1 MASLTGKNAIVTGAS
16 KGIGTVIA
24 KRLLE
29 EGVNRVALV
38 DLTIPDAAA
47 FDPQGGRAFGYACD
61 VSDYDMVCSVFS
73 QILEDFGK
81 IDILINN
88 AGITRDAIFHK
99 MEKAQWD
106 AVINVD
112 LNSVFN
118 TCRVVI
124 PSMRAQC
131 YGRIVNVSSGSVRG
145 RVGQTNYAAAKA
157 GIIGFSRSLAKES
170 ARKNITVNC
179 VAPGAT
185 NTEMYQNVAKEV
197 IEETVKEY
205 PFHRLAE
212 PVEVADAIVFLAS
225 DQASYISG
233 ECININ
239 GGAFVIG

>member
-1 MASLTGKNAIVTGAS
+1 MASLTGRNAIVTGS
-16 KGIGTVIA
+16 GRGIGTVIA
-24 KRLLE
+24 RRLLE
-29 EGVNRVALV
+29 EGVARVALV
-38 DLTIPDAAA
+38 DLAAPDASS
-47 FDPQGGRAFGYACD
+47 FDPEGGRAFGYACD
-61 VSDYDMVCSVFS
+61 VSDYDMVCRVFA
-73 QILEDFGK
+73 QILKDFGR

-88 AGITRDAIFHK
+88 AGITRDAMFHK
-99 MEKAQWD
+99 MEKSQWD
-106 AVINVD
+106 AVISVD
-112 LNSVFN
+112 LNSAFN
-118 TCRVVI
+118 TCHAVI

-170 ARKNITVNC
+170 ALKNITVNC

-197 IEETVKEY
+197 IEDTVKEY

-212 PVEVADAIVFLAS
+212 PVEVADAIVYLAS
-225 DQASYISG
+225 DRASYISG

-239 GGAFVIG
+239 GGAFVV